1 VRPGGVWRFN
11 MHGPD
16 GTDYPNKIVYLEI
29 AKPAL
34 LVYDHGAEGQRSFH
48 VTITFTEENG
58 KTRLTMRSLFAT
70 AEEREMVVTK
80 YHAIEGG
87 NQTLDRFGEH
97 LAKVKQ
103 A

>member
-1 VRPGGVWRFN
+1 
-11 MHGPD
+11 
-16 GTDYPNKIVYLEI
+16 VYLEI
-29 AKPAL
+29 AKPER
-34 LVYDHGAEGQRSFH
+34 LVYDHGDEGQPGYFH
-48 VTITFTEENG
+48 VTITFADENG

-70 AEEREMVVTK
+70 AEERELVVTK

-97 LAKVKQ
+97 LAGVMG

>member
-1 VRPGGVWRFN
+1 VTVTF
-11 MHGPD
+11 
-16 GTDYPNKIVYLEI
+16 
-29 AKPAL
+29 
-34 LVYDHGAEGQRSFH
+34 AEEG
-48 VTITFTEENG
+48 G

-97 LAKVKQ
+97 LARVMG